1 MSSLPTRDQLNDH
14 LITPKNS
21 ALLVIDYQPVQVD
34 TIRSMDREVLVDNI
48 VRVAKTAK
56 AYGLPIVLTTVNVK
70 TGINQP
76 MIQQLQ
82 ALDLGMEPID
92 RTSINAWEDAD
103 FHAAVSATKRKKLVT
118 CALWTEV
125 CLVFP
130 ALDALKEG
138 YEVYPVVDAVGG
150 TTETAHLAGLERVTL
165 AGGQPMT
172 WVQMACELQRDWART
187 QTVPQFRDIVFGYMH
202 ETIGA

>member
-1 MSSLPTRDQLNDH
+1 VSSLPIRDQLNDH

-21 ALLVIDYQPVQVD
+21 ALLIIDYQPVQVD
-34 TIRSMDREVLVDNI
+34 TIRSMDRELLVDNI
-48 VRVAKTAK
+48 VRVAKCAK

-70 TGINQP
+70 TGINKP
-76 MIQQLQ
+76 MISQLQ
-82 ALDLGMEPID
+82 ELGLGMEPID

-103 FHAAVSATKRKKLVT
+103 FHAAVVATKRKKLVM

-138 YEVYPVVDAVGG
+138 YEVYAVVDAVGG
-150 TTETAHLAGLERVTL
+150 TTETAHLAGLQRITL
-165 AGGQPMT
+165 GGGQPTT

-187 QTVPQFRDIVFGYMH
+187 QTVPQFKDIVFGYMH

>member
-1 MSSLPTRDQLNDH
+1 MSSLPVRDQLSDH
-14 LITPKNS
+14 LITPKNA

-34 TIRSMDREVLVDNI
+34 TVRSMDREVLADNI

-56 AYGLPIVLTTVNVK
+56 AFGLPIVLTTVNVK
-70 TGINQP
+70 TGINKP
-76 MIQQLQ
+76 MIQALKV
-82 ALDLGMEPID
+82 LDLGMDPID
-92 RTSINAWEDAD
+92 RTVINAWEDAD
-103 FHAAVSATKRKKLVT
+103 FYAAVSAAKRKKLVM

-150 TTETAHLAGLERVTL
+150 TSTTAHLAGLERITQ
-165 AGGQPMT
+165 AGGQPTT
-172 WVQMACELQRDWART
+172 WVQLACELQRDWGRSE
-187 QTVPQFRDIVFGYMH
+187 TVPQFKDIVFSYMH
-202 ETIGA
+202 ETVGA